1 MTGVLRKGIV
11 LLVIVFIGFYMFNDP
26 DGLAQVVK
34 EGGGNLKDGL
44 QNLFTVLIDFL
55 NAVTS

>member
-11 LLVIVFIGFYMFNDP
+11 LLVIIFIGFYMFNDP

-44 QNLFTVLIDFL
+44 QNLFTALIDFL